1 MSSSLP
7 FLYHYSVPIWT
18 NAGVDPAV
26 PELVVPT
33 RSEVTRV
40 SVCPEGLAIHIIQ
53 RDVQLTSLRVR
64 FSAICHQKQIFLL
77 WSLDVSRCVDDH
89 HMARA
94 LWEFNRVIISSR
106 DHFSML
112 KRFLFF
118 HSLLNCQRQLLSNE
132 QLLAKFETTSRSPF

>member
-40 SVCPEGLAIHIIQ
+40 SVCPEGLAIHTIQ

-64 FSAICHQKQIFLL
+64 FSAICHQKYNFLL
-77 WSLDVSRCVDDH
+77 AWLCFGLSRCVDDH

-118 HSLLNCQRQLLSNE
+118 RLNCQRQLLSNE
-132 QLLAKFETTSRSPF
+132 TE

>member
-64 FSAICHQKQIFLL
+64 FSAICHQK
-77 WSLDVSRCVDDH
+77 
-89 HMARA
+89 
-94 LWEFNRVIISSR
+94 
-106 DHFSML
+106 
-112 KRFLFF
+112 
-118 HSLLNCQRQLLSNE
+118 
-132 QLLAKFETTSRSPF
+132 